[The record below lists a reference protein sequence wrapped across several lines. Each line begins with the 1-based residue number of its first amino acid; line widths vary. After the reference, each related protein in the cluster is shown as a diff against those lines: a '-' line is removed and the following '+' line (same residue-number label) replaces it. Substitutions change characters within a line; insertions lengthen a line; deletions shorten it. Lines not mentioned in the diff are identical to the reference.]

1 MLKWYF
7 QTCWEVLVRPIWFY
21 STLKEEDWKRKSLT
35 FLLYTAWILAAI
47 TALLIFWLQYVPIG
61 STLVEGISG
70 VKFLII
76 LPVLII
82 LALVFFLI
90 TFFIVAGGMVITF
103 GAAFYLIG
111 GILHYVYL
119 LLGGEGKLNQMLQHS
134 MYSSAVLLA
143 LVFPIFFAVLVKYGW
158 LEFSL
163 FRAGFDFIIILTIV
177 YVYGIWAV
185 AGRKVYD
192 VPKWKAFV
200 GALVPVLGLLLFLII
215 FDKIGI
221 RKLEAWLVPHL
232 K

>member
-1 MLKWYF
+1 MVKWYF
-7 QTCWEVLVRPIWFY
+7 QTCWEILVRPIWFY
-21 STLKEEDWKRKSLT
+21 SILKEEDWKRKSLT

-47 TALLIFWLQYVPIG
+47 TALLIFWIQYVPIG
-61 STLVEGISG
+61 ATLVAGIFG
-70 VKFLII
+70 IKFLII
-76 LPVLII
+76 LPVLITM
-82 LALVFFLI
+82 ALVFLLI
-90 TFFIVAGGMVITF
+90 TFFIVGGVMAVAF

-111 GILHYVYL
+111 LLLHSMNL
-119 LLGGEGKLNQMLQHS
+119 LLGGKGKLNLMLQSS

-143 LVFPIFFAVLVKYGW
+143 LVFPLFFMILVKNGW

-185 AGRKVYD
+185 AGRKAYD

-200 GALVPVLGLLLFLII
+200 GALLPVLGLLLFLMV